1 MIDRL
6 GLIGV
11 GLIGGSL
18 AAALRA
24 AGHAHRVVGYGR
36 TAANLDDALRLG
48 LIDDA
53 LPSAAAVAREADVVV
68 IAVPV
73 GSINSVLAEMAPAL
87 SADSI
92 VTDVGSVK
100 AVVVDAAR
108 DVLAVH
114 YPRFVA
120 GHPIAGTER
129 SGAGAAR
136 GDLFQ
141 GRRVV
146 LTPDDATDPEAL
158 AAVTA
163 MWQATGAEVV
173 SMSPV
178 EHDRILAAS
187 SHLPHA
193 LAYALVDMLV
203 RMDEHRAIFDCSAGG
218 FRDFTRIA
226 ASDPAM
232 WRDILFA
239 NAAPVVALLRQYQ
252 DDLETLAQAIERG
265 DDHWLLETLSRA
277 KHARDALGKK

>member
-24 AGHAHRVVGYGR
+24 AGYVHRVVGYGR
-36 TAANLDDALRLG
+36 TPANLDDAMRLG
-48 LIDDA
+48 LIDAA
-53 LPSAAAVAREADVVV
+53 LPSAVAVAGEADAIV

-73 GSINSVLAEMAPAL
+73 GSIASVLAEIAPAL
-87 SADSI
+87 RVDSV

-100 AVVVDAAR
+100 TVVVDAGR
-108 DVLAVH
+108 DVLGDS
-114 YPRFVA
+114 YRRFVA

-129 SGAGAAR
+129 SGAAAAR
-136 GDLFQ
+136 ADLFH

-146 LTPDDATDPEAL
+146 LTPDDATDANAL

-163 MWQATGAEVV
+163 MWQATGADVV
-173 SMSPV
+173 SMPAL

-226 ASDPAM
+226 GSDPAM

-239 NAAPVVALLRQYQ
+239 NAAHVVALLRQYQ

-277 KHARDALGKK
+277 KHARDALDKK